1 MESESPSAPA
11 DGNGRPQPN
20 AQTADNGKNGAEDF
34 RSKYLYALAE
44 MENTKQRVQRSA
56 DEAARALK
64 RRLLLNFLPVL
75 DNLERALAH
84 PDSNELRAGLE
95 ATLRAFES
103 ALAREGVTP
112 VRSTAGQRFDPNV
125 AEAIATQ
132 PAGDGDDETVLQETQ
147 RGYRLDDELLRPA
160 HVVVATNR

>member
-1 MESESPSAPA
+1 VENESTSAPP
-11 DGNGRPQPN
+11 GTNGQPEP
-20 AQTADNGKNGAEDF
+20 AASSGEDF

-44 MENTKQRVQRSA
+44 SENAKARAQRRS

-64 RRLLLNFLPVL
+64 RRLLLGFLPVL

-84 PDSNELRAGLE
+84 PDSPELRAGLD

-103 ALAREGVTP
+103 MLASEGVMP
-112 VRSTAGQRFDPNV
+112 VTATTGKRFDPYN

-132 PAGDGDDETVLQETQ
+132 PAEGVPDETVLQETR
-147 RGYRLDDELLRPA
+147 RGYRLDGELLRPA
-160 HVVVATNR
+160 HVVVAKNQ